1 MTNEQS
7 LHVFEHD
14 IKQLLDQL
22 SPKDQRKVM
31 ASAMRREANKLKRA
45 AQMNVRASGLNT
57 STRVDK
63 GVYSRVYPKRYGL
76 GFMVS
81 VKPHGAKKGIHRNR
95 YGREK
100 PVLMF
105 AEEGTKPRNVGPRVG
120 GSSAFRKGKYASRKW
135 RDYKRSGHSTGKMPK
150 YGFIE
155 KTEQTETQGIE
166 QRLWTD
172 FERNV
177 AKAAD
182 KAINS

>member
-7 LHVFEHD
+7 MQVFEHSF
-14 IKQLLDQL
+14 KQLFDQL
-22 SPKDQRKVM
+22 SPKEQRKAM
-31 ASAMRREANKLKRA
+31 AVAMRREANALKKA
-45 AQMNVRASGLNT
+45 AQANVRTSGLNT
-57 STRVDK
+57 RTRVDK
-63 GVYSRVYPKRYGL
+63 GIYSRVYPKRYGL

-81 VKPHGAKKGIHRNR
+81 VKPHGGKKGIHRNR

-105 AEEGTKPRNVGPRVG
+105 AEEGTKPRNVGPRIG
-120 GSSAFRKGKYASRKW
+120 GSSSFRKGKYANRKW

-150 YGFIE
+150 YGFME

-166 QRLWTD
+166 QRLWTN

-177 AKAAD
+177 TNAAD